1 METVSFTDAAT
12 LSRLPQKIGK
22 LTKQTKKKK
31 EQGNLV
37 VSAELIMEI
46 CHRKEFQ
53 SWRFER

>member
-1 METVSFTDAAT
+1 MERVSFTDTAT
-12 LSRLPQKIGK
+12 LSRLPQKKGK

-53 SWRFER
+53 S

>member
-53 SWRFER
+53 S